1 VHFLRP
7 ATATNAIHFQAGAS
21 LAPGSLV
28 TLWGQNFTD
37 QTASAAAVPLPE
49 TLGGVSVELRDETK
63 APLLYVSGQQINFQ
77 LPGGI
82 PLGTQTIAV
91 RRTDTD
97 EPLAGGVLQ
106 VADAGP
112 GLFSMEAGG
121 SGQALA
127 LNQDGTLNS
136 AENPAPKG
144 STVTLFGSGQG
155 DVTPAVPD
163 GQAPAALSETVASPV
178 ADGSACLTQQQAVC
192 VAIGST
198 FGEISFSGLAPG
210 FVGLWQLNVKIP
222 EKDTLL
228 TGPAVSVRAV
238 IHRRASNVVSLAI
251 R

>member
-1 VHFLRP
+1 
-7 ATATNAIHFQAGAS
+7 
-21 LAPGSLV
+21 
-28 TLWGQNFTD
+28 
-37 QTASAAAVPLPE
+37 
-49 TLGGVSVELRDETK
+49 VELRDQIN
-63 APLLYVSGQQINFQ
+63 APLLFVSSQQINLQ
-77 LPGGI
+77 LPAAL
-82 PLGTQTIAV
+82 PLGSQSVAV
-91 RRTDTD
+91 RRADTG
-97 EPLAGGVLQ
+97 EPLAGGFLQ
-106 VADAGP
+106 VAEAGP

-121 SGQALA
+121 TGQALA

-155 DVTPAVPD
+155 GVNPPVPD

-178 ADGSACLTQQQAVC
+178 ADGGACLTQQQAVC
-192 VAIGST
+192 VAIGSA
-198 FGEISFSGLAPG
+198 FGEITFSGLAPG

-222 EKDTLL
+222 DKDTVL